1 MKREL
6 QRLYAPKVKII
17 LQSEALK
24 DPLFLKEHNGRS
36 NVDRSKEVLKEFI
49 PLTNQII
56 DDDFFKTF
64 MRGFETVSSTEV
76 TQVS

>member
-1 MKREL
+1 M
-6 QRLYAPKVKII
+6 YAPKVKII

-36 NVDRSKEVLKEFI
+36 NVDRSKEVLREFI

-56 DDDFFKTF
+56 DDDFL
-64 MRGFETVSSTEV
+64 RPL
-76 TQVS
+76 